1 MSCCGSQSPPP
12 VRSGGCCGGDIPT
25 PETERDSTWFRIAIS
40 LALAGQGMVFGLG
53 YNNALRAGEAPAFG
67 STAYLAIHG
76 GLFLSVV
83 VVTILLGGPLMRH
96 FLVALRARR
105 ITVESLFLLSAAGA
119 LGGSVISSVTGR
131 GDVYYEIVAI
141 VLCVY
146 TVGKQLGE
154 RNKRRVLAAADAVGE
169 AFDSAYLRLA
179 DGTRARVQ
187 VHRLAVGDV
196 VEVAPGEAISVDGII
211 VEGRGYVEQTSVTGE
226 PQPVS
231 REPGDRVL
239 AGSWSVD
246 GVLRVRV
253 QAGRGERVLDGI
265 LHTLRQARALPS
277 ELQRQ
282 ADRILAWFVPVVAGV
297 SALTFFGWLFFSSV
311 PWWAALFNAMAVL
324 LVACPCALG
333 LATPM
338 AVWRALQTL
347 ALHGFIA
354 RSGRFIDALGR
365 ADTVVFDKTGTL
377 TDGELA
383 VATELF
389 DPAWQGRT
397 GEVRGVVRALE
408 SRAPHHPVA
417 RALMDGFADSPEVTV
432 EAVRAVAG
440 RGMEGLADGQV
451 WRVGEQSFVCG
462 QAVAPEWAL
471 GKSGEGGVWVSCE
484 GAPVAWFGMKESFRE
499 GLAPLCE
506 ALRERGLRL
515 IVLTG
520 DRKAPQALP
529 ADLEV
534 RTGLLPEEKVRYVRA
549 EVAAGRSVLFLGDGI
564 NDAAAMAES
573 NGAIAMGSGAS
584 LARATADAIF
594 FGKDFSHLPLAVDQA
609 RSVRSQLRGNLLFAL
624 IYNGV
629 GMSLAAAGMLHPVV
643 AALLMVGSSALVSA
657 RAVRSAKPAEGAR
670 PVPRSLPAPP
680 VANPTCP

>member
-1 MSCCGSQSPPP
+1 MSCCSSKTTTP
-12 VRSGGCCGGDIPT
+12 RSGGCCGSDVPT
-25 PETERDSTWFRIAIS
+25 PEAERDSTWFRIAIS

-53 YNNALRAGEAPAFG
+53 YNNALRAGEAPPFG
-67 STAYLAIHG
+67 SAAYLAIHG

-83 VVTILLGGPLMRH
+83 VVTILLGGPLVRH
-96 FLVALRARR
+96 FAAAVRARR
-105 ITVESLFLLSAAGA
+105 ITVESLFVLSAAGA

-146 TVGKQLGE
+146 TVGKRLGE
-154 RNKRRVLAAADAVGE
+154 RNQRRVLAAADAVGE
-169 AFDSAYLRLA
+169 AFDQAYVRPA
-179 DGTRARVQ
+179 GGARRAVP
-187 VHRLAVGDV
+187 VHRLSIGDV
-196 VEVAPGEAISVDGII
+196 VEVAPGEAIAVDGVI
-211 VEGRGYVEQTSVTGE
+211 VEGGGYVEQTSVTGE

-231 REPGDRVL
+231 RQPGDRVL

-246 GVLRVRV
+246 GVLQVRV

-265 LHTLRQARALPS
+265 LHTLRQARSLPS
-277 ELQRQ
+277 ELQLQ

-297 SALTFFGWLFFSSV
+297 SGLTFIGWLFLSSV

-347 ALHGFIA
+347 AMHGFIA
-354 RSGRFIDALGR
+354 RSGRLIDALGQ

-377 TDGELA
+377 TEGELA
-383 VATELF
+383 VSTELV
-389 DPAWQGRT
+389 DPAWQDRIP
-397 GEVRGVVRALE
+397 EMRGVVRALE

-417 RALMDGFADSPEVTV
+417 RALMEALSDFPEATV
-432 EAVRAVAG
+432 HEVQAVAG
-440 RGMEGLADGQV
+440 RGMEGMADGGV
-451 WRVGEQSFVCG
+451 WRVGERSFACG
-462 QAVAPEWAL
+462 EPALPEWAQ
-471 GKSGEGGVWVSCE
+471 GGTDEGGVWVSRD
-484 GAPVAWFGMKESFRE
+484 GVPVAWFGLRECFRE
-499 GLAPLCE
+499 GLAALCE
-506 ALRERGLRL
+506 GLRARGLRL

-520 DRKAPQALP
+520 DRRAPLSLP
-529 ADLEV
+529 AALEV
-534 RTGLLPEEKVRYVRA
+534 RTGLLPDEKVRYVRD

-573 NGAIAMGSGAS
+573 TGAIAMGSGAS

-594 FGKDFSHLPLAVDQA
+594 FGKDFSHLPAAIDQA
-609 RSVRSQLRGNLLFAL
+609 RSVRRQLRGNLLFAL

-657 RAVRSAKPAEGAR
+657 RAVRSAQ
-670 PVPRSLPAPP
+670 PVGETRAATSALPPAPLP
-680 VANPTCP
+680 HPTA

>member
-1 MSCCGSQSPPP
+1 MRG
-12 VRSGGCCGGDIPT
+12 GGCCDSDVSTSQP
-25 PETERDSTWFRIAIS
+25 ERDSTWFRIAIS

-53 YNNALRAGEAPAFG
+53 YNNALRAGEAPPFG
-67 STAYLAIHG
+67 SPAYLAIHG

-83 VVTILLGGPLMRH
+83 VVTILLGGPLFRH
-96 FLVALRARR
+96 FGAAVRARQ

-119 LGGSVISSVTGR
+119 LVGSVISSVTGR

-169 AFDSAYLRLA
+169 AFDSAYVRSA
-179 DGTRARVQ
+179 DGGRERVP
-187 VHRLAVGDV
+187 VHRLVVGDV
-196 VEVAPGEAISVDGII
+196 VEVAPGEAIAVDGII
-211 VEGRGYVEQTSVTGE
+211 VEGLGYVEQTSVTGE

-231 REPGDRVL
+231 RRPGDRVL

-246 GVLRVRV
+246 GVLLVRV

-265 LHTLRQARALPS
+265 LHTLRRARALPS

-297 SALTFFGWLFFSSV
+297 SVLTFLGWLLFSAV

-347 ALHGFIA
+347 ALHGFVA
-354 RSGRFIDALGR
+354 RSGRFIDALGQ

-377 TDGELA
+377 TEGELA
-383 VATELF
+383 LATELI
-389 DPAWQGRT
+389 DPAWQGRI
-397 GEVRGVVRALE
+397 GEVRGAVRALE
-408 SRAPHHPVA
+408 ARAPHHPVA
-417 RALMDGFADSPEVTV
+417 RALTDAFDSLPEASV

-440 RGMEGLADGQV
+440 RGMEGMAAGRV

-462 QAVAPEWAL
+462 EAVLPDWAAD
-471 GKSGEGGVWVSCE
+471 KAGEGGVWVSCDSV
-484 GAPVAWFGMKESFRE
+484 PVAWFGMRESFRE
-499 GLAPLCE
+499 GLAALCE

-520 DRKAPQALP
+520 DRKTPKALP
-529 ADLEV
+529 PDLEV
-534 RTGLLPEEKVRYVRA
+534 RTGLLPEEKVRFVRA

-573 NGAIAMGSGAS
+573 SGAIAMGSGAS

-594 FGKDFSHLPLAVDQA
+594 FGKDFSHLPRAVDQA

-624 IYNGV
+624 IYNGL

-657 RAVRSAKPAEGAR
+657 RAVRSAKPAEEV
-670 PVPRSLPAPP
+670 PVVRRSLPTAP
-680 VANPTCP
+680 VANPTRSSMPSS